1 MDVYR
6 RGEKVDSLHE
16 GDIFGEMALITNEPR
31 SATITSN
38 CDTEV
43 LALNRDEFMML
54 YKQSG
59 LYEDVKRKILL
70 RVKENFYSD
79 R

>member
-6 RGEKVDSLHE
+6 HNVKVDSLHE

-31 SATITSN
+31 SARIVSN
-38 CDTEV
+38 GDTEV
-43 LALNRDEFMML
+43 LAFHRDEFLML

-79 R
+79 K